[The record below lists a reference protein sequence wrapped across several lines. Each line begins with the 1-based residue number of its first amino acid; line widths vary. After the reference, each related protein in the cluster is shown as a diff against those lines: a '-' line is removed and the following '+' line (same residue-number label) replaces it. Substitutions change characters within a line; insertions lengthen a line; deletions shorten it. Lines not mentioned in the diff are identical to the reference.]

1 MNRPLFFRQPDLHQD
16 LPAIFNGIR
25 QRYWKGKPDGLKRI
39 MMAVSLAV
47 AVIFGGVATALA
59 HDYTL
64 HQSDG

>member
-1 MNRPLFFRQPDLHQD
+1 MV
-16 LPAIFNGIR
+16 
-25 QRYWKGKPDGLKRI
+25 LKRI

-64 HQSDG
+64 RITNLMDEELLAPIVVWSARMDKHIFTDGYVTP

>member
-1 MNRPLFFRQPDLHQD
+1 MASGR
-16 LPAIFNGIR
+16 GI
-25 QRYWKGKPDGLKRI
+25 GKENPMVLKRI

-64 HQSDG
+64 RITNLMDEELPAPIVVTSARMD

>member
-1 MNRPLFFRQPDLHQD
+1 MV
-16 LPAIFNGIR
+16 
-25 QRYWKGKPDGLKRI
+25 LKRI

-64 HQSDG
+64 RITNLMDEELPAPIVVTSARMD